1 MFGADGLKFRNF
13 PTGSAKS
20 ERIVVDKIKFIVG
33 ITGGSGVGKTTL
45 IKKLYHDFAGR
56 VSTFSLDN
64 YYLPKEHQW
73 VDENGVI
80 NFDLPTA
87 LDQNRIQMDLT
98 RLVEGHSIE
107 QEVYAF
113 NNPDAE
119 RHKLIIDPQELLIVE
134 GLFVMHYPFVREVL
148 NYSVYISVKPEL
160 QLERRIQRDMSE
172 RNYTESDI
180 LYQWHNHVIPSY
192 HNFVQPHKEKS
203 DLIITNNDQFDENIH
218 VLTEIISKNL
228 ELKNEPTI

>member
-1 MFGADGLKFRNF
+1 MC
-13 PTGSAKS
+13 
-20 ERIVVDKIKFIVG
+20 KIKFIIG

-87 LDQNRIQMDLT
+87 LDQNRIQMDLV
-98 RLVEGHSIE
+98 RLTEGHAIE

-113 NNPDAE
+113 NNPGANK
-119 RHKLIIDPQELLIVE
+119 HKITIEPKELLIVE
-134 GLFVMHYPFVREVL
+134 GLFVMHYPFVKQVL
-148 NYSVYISVKPEL
+148 NYTVYLSVKPEL
-160 QLERRIQRDMSE
+160 QLERRILRDVNE
-172 RNYTESDI
+172 RNYSESDI

-203 DLIITNNDQFDENIH
+203 DLIITNNDRFDENIH

-228 ELKNEPTI
+228 ELKNEPKV